1 MKSYEEMARNVIK
14 RGDAEIMARKKRKSV
29 LINTAAGTAVI
40 CAAAAGFVLM
50 SENFDKPEVSDTPM
64 ESIVFSSE
72 SITEYT
78 TVSTTEITHTETTE
92 PTEEIIKPLTKD
104 QLYYR
109 CLNTVEYLTQLS
121 GSARTLSGDGEINI
135 YEGSFQLDYIA
146 DKYHANV
153 NYICIDASIEYPDK
167 RHECYN
173 NGTVMVEV
181 LERSEG
187 SSLEDIFRV
196 YEDGEC
202 PSVRYAAINNSCPVA
217 PEDAEEG
224 DITSI
229 EQLSPEYH
237 LSSVG
242 FDPSGTREIAV
253 VYAPNA
259 MTSGYLRHFEY
270 WDITGVQELH
280 DRQCAVVEG
289 TSPPDY
295 GNVNGVESF
304 KMLIDQAT
312 GVWLWFE
319 GYDAEGNVK
328 AYVYTEDVRFGDEAE
343 EVPEYE
349 GNINEPPAATEP
361 VQTDVTETSVQTET
375 AFTETAVATSTTAV
389 TTTTAVSSSDEP
401 FLTSGSCGENVW
413 FEYDENT
420 RTLHFYGSGSD
431 VDVSASLPLVGKF
444 DTVIIDQG
452 ITSFKAVPENHLFGM
467 SGPLTIYCSSDFNTI
482 RLQRLLGEYLTFV
495 ILDE

>member
-1 MKSYEEMARNVIK
+1 MKSCEEMTRNVRE
-14 RGDAEIMARKKRKSV
+14 RGEAEIMARKKRRSV

-40 CAAAAGFVLM
+40 CAAAGFVIM
-50 SENFDKPEVSDTPM
+50 GGNSDKPEVSNAPM
-64 ESIVFSSE
+64 ESIVFSGE
-72 SITEYT
+72 SITEC
-78 TVSTTEITHTETTE
+78 TTETVHTEASE
-92 PTEEIIKPLTKD
+92 PAEEVIKPLTKD
-104 QLYYR
+104 QLYYK
-109 CLNTVEYLTQLS
+109 CLNTVEYLTQIS
-121 GSARTLSGDGEINI
+121 GSVRTLYGKNDVHIFEGE
-135 YEGSFQLDYIA
+135 FQLDYIA

-153 NYICIDASIEYPDK
+153 NFIAVDASIGDSDK

-181 LERSEG
+181 IERGED
-187 SSLEDIFRV
+187 SSLEDAFNV
-196 YEDGEC
+196 YEDGMC
-202 PSVRYAAINNSCPVA
+202 PSVRYATINNSCPVA

-229 EQLSPEYH
+229 DQLGIEQLPSA
-237 LSSVG
+237 G
-242 FDPSGTREIAV
+242 FDPSGTHEIAV
-253 VYAPNA
+253 VYAPNE

-270 WDITGVQELH
+270 WDITGIQEMYG
-280 DRQCAVVEG
+280 RQCAVVEG

-295 GNVNGVESF
+295 GNVFGVESF

-319 GYDAEGNVK
+319 GYDADGNVE

-349 GNINEPPAATEP
+349 GDINEPPAATEP
-361 VQTDVTETSVQTET
+361 VQTDVTEEAVQTET
-375 AFTETAVATSTTAV
+375 AFTETAVTTSTAAV
-389 TTTTAVSSSDEP
+389 TITTAVSSSDEA
-401 FLTSGSCGENVW
+401 FLTSGYCEGNVYY
-413 FEYDENT
+413 ELNEAA
-420 RTLHFYGSGSD
+420 RTLHFCGNGSD
-431 VDVSASLPLVGKF
+431 VDVSAALPLVGKF
-444 DTVIIDQG
+444 DTVIIDKG

-467 SGPLTIYCSSDFNTI
+467 SGSLTIYCSSDFNTI